1 MEESLGSRRARGL
14 PRPDSS
20 TSSHNTRM
28 TPSSSNSSTAHLP
41 QRVQDLTARGAS
53 GSLLQDRLR
62 ERKVESAR
70 QRRRSID
77 PAVERGVQSSPVKG
91 SRDDRRPSSS
101 GIVAGKNMGVK
112 QIEDAVSTLHKQ
124 NFDLKLELFHRRQR
138 QETLE
143 ARLEA
148 AERKLE
154 EQAELAEI
162 NDDLLAEL
170 EKRDQ
175 AVEEAVGIIVQ
186 LEEKVDRLIQERE
199 DVKAFDAGYEP
210 GYFPPHDNDFSSSPP
225 QFEKEAQSLPMHKK
239 ISRMPSFL
247 SETTE
252 GNEALRSLYLPH
264 NGHSDSTLPKLPE
277 EGFQDGMDSPRLS
290 LLSESSFISV
300 YGAKLQ
306 PPSRDLDESEEP
318 RRHRKSSSIEKWVDD
333 RPSANTVVTP
343 QKVIPSLR
351 KSQFLS
357 INDVLESPLQRL
369 EKLKH
374 TLEKTEKGLNSARDA
389 AIKDRRKSRE
399 VRPAHTDK
407 KSFHRQHQHTLPP
420 TPDTI
425 STNTLRNFRSSTET
439 LSQNHMNTTFLNST
453 STFPDTAHHAF
464 QSQLSIRPR
473 SAGETVTSRREGHGW
488 DTPGD
493 DTTTD
498 AGSVD
503 STLSTTTFDAQF
515 SHDGRERV
523 VAPDL
528 FTFSGGDWGRGYEPS
543 FPAHTTTSRSRYD
556 ALRRSSVIDD
566 HPRSDDTVTNYSS
579 HYNTYDDDSS
589 PPLQHP
595 NQDYE
600 YGISPIS
607 TTPKPDLPDRRS
619 SLSAVMKLRKSNTNS
634 TASQAPITQASDS
647 PGSATRE
654 KKSRIPNLRLFGRG
668 DSAPPPSSPTKI
680 PVSHALQRP
689 RAGPTRSSG
698 YFVDA
703 HTGAYQG
710 EEEEGARATPPPIM
724 RQRGGRERPVSVV
737 GVGGM
742 VRRGSSFVDA
752 QEQER
757 VEYEIGN
764 GRARQGSVNAVMS
777 GNLSAEMGT
786 RDEEASKA
794 KKWFGLQVGRAGS
807 VRRN

>member
-1 MEESLGSRRARGL
+1 MEEGVGSRRARAL

-20 TSSHNTRM
+20 ASSNTRM

-41 QRVQDLTARGAS
+41 QRVQDLTARGVS

-77 PAVERGVQSSPVKG
+77 TTERGVQSSPVKG

-101 GIVAGKNMGVK
+101 GIVPGKNMGVK

-143 ARLEA
+143 AKLEA

-186 LEEKVDRLIQERE
+186 LEEKVDRLLQERE
-199 DVKAFDAGYEP
+199 DVKAFDANYEP
-210 GYFPPHDNDFSSSPP
+210 GYFPQDDFSSSPP
-225 QFEKEAQSLPMHKK
+225 QFEKESLPNK

-252 GNEALRSLYLPH
+252 GNEALRSLYLPY
-264 NGHSDSTLPKLPE
+264 NGHSDSTLPKLSE
-277 EGFQDGMDSPRLS
+277 EANDGMDSPRLS
-290 LLSESSFISV
+290 ILSESSFVSV
-300 YGAKLQ
+300 YGAKLP
-306 PPSRDLDESEEP
+306 PPSLDEPEEP

-333 RPSANTVVTP
+333 RPATVTP
-343 QKVIPSLR
+343 PKVIQSLR

-374 TLEKTEKGLNSARDA
+374 TLEKTEMGLNSAKDA
-389 AIKDRRKSRE
+389 TLRDRRRSRE
-399 VRPAHTDK
+399 VRMVSTES
-407 KSFHRQHQHTLPP
+407 KSFERQHTLPP

-425 STNTLRNFRSSTET
+425 GTNTLRNFRSSTET

-453 STFPDTAHHAF
+453 STFPDGAHRAF

-488 DTPGD
+488 DTPSQED
-493 DTTTD
+493 NTD
-498 AGSVD
+498 AGSVS
-503 STLSTTTFDAQF
+503 STLSSYSAQY
-515 SHDGRERV
+515 SRGKRV

-528 FTFSGGDWGRGYEPS
+528 FSFSGGDWGRGYEPS
-543 FPAHTTTSRSRYD
+543 LPAHTASRYD
-556 ALRRSSVIDD
+556 TLRRSSVIE
-566 HPRSDDTVTNYSS
+566 HPRSDDTITNN
-579 HYNTYDDDSS
+579 HYDDS
-589 PPLQHP
+589 PP
-595 NQDYE
+595 YE
-600 YGISPIS
+600 YGTTPID
-607 TTPKPDLPDRRS
+607 TTPKPNLPDRRS
-619 SLSAVMKLRKSNTNS
+619 SLSAVTKLRKANPATTS
-634 TASQAPITQASDS
+634 TES
-647 PGSATRE
+647 PSSATKE

-668 DSAPPPSSPTKI
+668 ESAPPTSSSPTKTSFSQGL
-680 PVSHALQRP
+680 PRP
-689 RAGPTRSSG
+689 KAGNPNRSSG
-698 YFVDA
+698 YFADSHA
-703 HTGAYQG
+703 GAYEG
-710 EEEEGARATPPPIM
+710 EEHARATPPPIM
-724 RQRGGRERPVSVV
+724 RQRPQSHRPAGAGSGAVP
-737 GVGGM
+737 M
-742 VRRGSSFVDA
+742 RRGTSFVDQA
-752 QEQER
+752 QEDQ
-757 VEYEIGN
+757 GHTHAHGH
-764 GRARQGSVNAVMS
+764 GRRNSVTAVTNS
-777 GNLSAEMGT
+777 HAEMPAK
-786 RDEEASKA
+786 DEESSKG
-794 KKWFGLQVGRAGS
+794 KKWFGMQVGRSNS